1 MADPVVNTSP
11 LIWLGGYDLSG
22 NLNANEVKAAR
33 ADLPN
38 QQYGDTMACTFPGIQ
53 QVDAMIRG
61 FYSTT
66 SGHADPVH
74 AARIITKDAS
84 EWPLT
89 LLPQDAPG
97 AAGAEGNVAYNL
109 RSAQFAM
116 EFGAEHGALLPFSGK
131 SMARTGRLDRG
142 TVTIPKT
149 TFSATTNGTALQLG
163 AVGATEKLVAI
174 LHVFSVNGG
183 TWTVTVESDNAQ
195 GMGTPA
201 TRATFTGATGITR
214 QVIEVAGAI
223 TDDWWR
229 GVVTET
235 AAGTD
240 VNLAL
245 LLAITPA

>member
-1 MADPVVNTSP
+1 MADPVVNTAP

-22 NLNANEVKAAR
+22 NLNANELKAAR
-33 ADLPN
+33 VDLPN
-38 QQYGDTMACTFPGIQ
+38 SQYGDTLACTFPGIQ

-66 SGHADPVH
+66 SGEADPVH

-89 LLPQDAPG
+89 LLPQDAPS
-97 AAGAEGNVAYNL
+97 AAGTVGNVAYNL

-142 TVTIPKT
+142 TVMVAKSTL
-149 TFSATTNGTALQLG
+149 SATTNGTAVQLG
-163 AVGATEKLVAI
+163 AITAAQKLVAI

-183 TWTVTVESDNAQ
+183 TWTVTIESDNASNFP
-195 GMGTPA
+195 TPA
-201 TRATFTGATGITR
+201 TRVTFTGATGITR
-214 QVIEVAGAI
+214 QVVELAGAV

-229 GVVTET
+229 AVTTET
-235 AAGTD
+235 VAGTD
-240 VNLAL
+240 VTLAVV
-245 LLAITPA
+245 LAITPA